1 MSISQ
6 EVLLH
11 EHFIQHKKDLYQD
24 DPELLAV
31 VENLTHEDIQSEITE
46 HNSEASNVNFTGQNF
61 VANGMSYV
69 KADITSS
76 PNGWILSNDLG
87 PIVSWEQ
94 LSNVAQ
100 PGAYLVNID
109 GLDSQVALVYEL
121 QPDEQVITNVRQLLE
136 TSFQYILSETPML
149 DDDGL
154 HIDIPFNGD
163 ELCVYGAIPIFEKG
177 SYVVEDFIVPGGNMG
192 VLDIPGV

>member
-31 VENLTHEDIQSEITE
+31 VENLTHEDIQNQVVE
-46 HNSEASNVNFTGQNF
+46 HNSEVTVVNFTGQNF
-61 VANGMSYV
+61 VANGMTYV

-76 PNGWILSNDLG
+76 PNGWILSNENG
-87 PIVSWEQ
+87 PITSWED

-100 PGAYLVNID
+100 PGAYVVNID
-109 GLDSQVALVYEL
+109 GFDSPVVLVYEL

-136 TSFQYILSETPML
+136 ASFQYTLMETPML
-149 DDDGL
+149 DDDEL
-154 HIDIPFNGD
+154 HIVIPFNGD
-163 ELCVYGAIPIFEKG
+163 ELCVYGTIPILEKG
-177 SYVVEDFIVPGGNMG
+177 SVEEFYIVEYMDLGQ
-192 VLDIPGV
+192 LEIPGLP

>member
-1 MSISQ
+1 MSIPQ
-6 EVLLH
+6 KVFLH

-31 VENLTHEDIQSEITE
+31 VENLTQEDIQSEVVE
-46 HNSEASNVNFTGQNF
+46 HNSEATVVNFTGQNF
-61 VANGMSYV
+61 VANNMSYV

-76 PNGWILSNDLG
+76 PNGWILSNNFG
-87 PIVSWEQ
+87 PIVSWEE

-136 TSFQYILSETPML
+136 STFRYTLLQTPML
-149 DDDGL
+149 DDDEL
-154 HIDIPFNGD
+154 HIDIPFDGN
-163 ELCVYGAIPIFEKG
+163 ELCVYGAIPIFELG
-177 SYVVEDFIVPGGNMG
+177 VLVDTDFIIHGGDMG
-192 VLDIPGV
+192 QLDIPGV